1 VREVMAPA
9 KACKEVDGLSGVRYR
24 AKDGRYLMSDRDAKA
39 LKDAG
44 GFYPNAMGAPAR
56 MKQDRSC
63 QACGFASF
71 FTECSRCKRISQSAS
86 AVENPE

>member
-1 VREVMAPA
+1 MREVMAPA
-9 KACKEVDGLSGVRYR
+9 KACQQVDGLSGVRYT

-56 MKQDRSC
+56 PKNDNTC
-63 QACGFASF
+63 ETCGFRSF
-71 FTECSRCKRISQSAS
+71 FKECSRCRAGSTA
-86 AVENPE
+86 AEA